1 MKQWARWVLIASV
14 ALVIG
19 ATCAAEYARLAT
31 PYYTAT
37 ASLIA
42 RFHPWKIV
50 DVRVIDDRASQG
62 TILRL
67 VGQVRRHPDDARPAA
82 IVVGHV
88 QVGEIIE
95 TPLVFWSLV
104 LGWPCLTM
112 RRYVWRIG
120 LAVPLFLGLE
130 VATTTC
136 QLLYPLAEASSLL
149 AGNPDGSSLAEAWS
163 RFLEA
168 GGRFALE
175 VTGALL
181 VAASGSSG
189 HPHARFRRPLFS
201 APPTADPPPGPIPPN
216 SRDLRIEV
224 GCVEQ
229 SAHASTLRFSTGGV

>member
-1 MKQWARWVLIASV
+1 MKQWVRWVLIASV

-19 ATCAAEYARLAT
+19 ATCAADYARLAT

-37 ASLIA
+37 AGFIA

-50 DVRVIDDRASQG
+50 DVRVTDDRASQG

-82 IVVGHV
+82 FVVSHV

-104 LGWPCLTM
+104 LGWPWLSM

-120 LAVPLFLGLE
+120 LAIPVFLGLE

-175 VTGALL
+175 LTGALL
-181 VAASGSSG
+181 VVAGSKSWPPDRHCRPPAGLAA
-189 HPHARFRRPLFS
+189 L
-201 APPTADPPPGPIPPN
+201 
-216 SRDLRIEV
+216 
-224 GCVEQ
+224 
-229 SAHASTLRFSTGGV
+229 